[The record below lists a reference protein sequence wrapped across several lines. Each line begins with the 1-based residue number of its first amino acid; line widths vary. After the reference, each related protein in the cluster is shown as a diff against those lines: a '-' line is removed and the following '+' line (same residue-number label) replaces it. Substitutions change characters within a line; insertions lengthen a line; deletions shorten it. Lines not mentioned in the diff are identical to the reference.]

1 MVKESAARKIVVFGP
16 GPQFKGGM
24 AHYTGSLAKAFDAE
38 ENTEVYLLSWTQ
50 QYPAIVPRDFIDRS
64 SKSNQLKGSE
74 VKVEYLTNYNNPF
87 TWAATVNR
95 IKEIGPE
102 MVVIQW
108 SIAIQG
114 LPLGYI
120 VRRLRKETK
129 IEVVIDCHF
138 VIQKEQ
144 SAIDKYLSKMGLGNA
159 SSFVVHAWKTADELK
174 QLFPDKE
181 FAATETGERNLE
193 GKAVPV
199 IKLFHPVYDM
209 FKPDENFDKEGQKAL
224 MGLSDKVFLFF
235 GFIRKYKGLHFCLE
249 AFAKLAKKRD
259 DVSLLVVGES
269 FWQTLD
275 KNKLSTRV
283 KKVVFGFLKGLL
295 TSNKESEDDYNPLGE
310 VERLGIKDRIR
321 VVNTFVPNEEVY
333 KYWQVSDA
341 TLLFYEYA
349 TPSGVESMASNF
361 AMPILASKVGH
372 FPETIVPG
380 LNGYLAEGGN
390 TDDMVRV
397 MEYFLDNPIPVAGI
411 KEMAARFSW
420 KRYAQAIMNT
430 NK

>member
-1 MVKESAARKIVVFGP
+1 MVKETAARKIIVFGP

-24 AHYTGSLAKAFDAE
+24 AHYTSSLARAFDAE
-38 ENTEVYLLSWTQ
+38 PNTEVYLLSWTQ

-64 SKSNQLKGSE
+64 SKSNQLGGSR
-74 VKVEYLTNYNNPF
+74 VQVEYLTNYNNPF
-87 TWAATVNR
+87 SWAATVNR

-120 VRRLRKETK
+120 VKRLRKETL
-129 IEVVIDCHF
+129 IEVVVDCHF
-138 VIQKEQ
+138 VIQKEE
-144 SAIDKYLSKMGLGNA
+144 SAIDRRLSLMGLKLA
-159 SSFVVHAWKTADELK
+159 SSFVVHAFKTAEELK
-174 QLFPDKE
+174 ELFPEKV
-181 FAATETGERNLE
+181 FVITEDGQRALP
-193 GKAVPV
+193 GKGTTV

-209 FKPDENFDKEGQKAL
+209 FKLKEDFDKDSEKL
-224 MGLSDKVFLFF
+224 KMGLESKVFLFF

-249 AFAKLAKKRD
+249 AFAKLAKRRR

-275 KNKLSTRV
+275 QSKISTRI
-283 KKVVFGFLKGLL
+283 KKSIFGFAKSLL
-295 TSNKESEDDYNPLGE
+295 TKNKESEDDYNPLALIE
-310 VERLGIKDRIR
+310 SLGIKDRVV

-361 AMPILASKVGH
+361 GMPILASKVGH
-372 FPETIVPG
+372 FPETIVSG

-390 TDDMVRV
+390 TDDMAKV
-397 MEYFLDNPIPVAGI
+397 MEYFLDNPIAVEGI
-411 KEMAARFSW
+411 KEIAGRFSW
-420 KRYAQAIMNT
+420 KRYAEALMNT